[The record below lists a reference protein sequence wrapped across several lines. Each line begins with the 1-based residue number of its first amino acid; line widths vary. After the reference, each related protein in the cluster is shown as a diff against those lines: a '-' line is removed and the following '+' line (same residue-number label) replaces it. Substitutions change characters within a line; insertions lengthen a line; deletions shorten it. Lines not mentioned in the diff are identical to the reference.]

1 MLVSICLSLMDRHVI
16 DKSIAKR
23 INRMKFEYLCER
35 STLTRK
41 TVDLL
46 PVLHQSVA
54 FRTISTY
61 IQLDM

>member
-1 MLVSICLSLMDRHVI
+1 MDRHVI